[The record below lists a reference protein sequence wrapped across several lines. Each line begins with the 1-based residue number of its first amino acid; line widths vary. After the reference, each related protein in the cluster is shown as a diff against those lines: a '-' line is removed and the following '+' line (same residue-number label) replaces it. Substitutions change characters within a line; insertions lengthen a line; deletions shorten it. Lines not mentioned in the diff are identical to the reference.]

1 MSAGRVLIV
10 DDEPELM
17 AGIQCV
23 LEAEELEVV
32 LHSSLITLPLLLRSI
47 DPDVILLDLSMP
59 ALSGVAALANQRQ
72 CLKTD
77 APVILFSGRESRELA
92 QLVEELGADGFIC
105 KSDETN
111 AIVARVK
118 IWVLNRRAL
127 ANA

>member
-1 MSAGRVLIV
+1 M
-10 DDEPELM
+10 
-17 AGIQCV
+17 

-32 LHSSLITLPLLLRSI
+32 LHSSLITLPLLMRAI

-59 ALSGVAALANQRQ
+59 ALSGAAALANQRQ
-72 CLKTD
+72 WLKTD
-77 APVILFSGRESRELA
+77 APVILFSGRETRELA

>member
-32 LHSSLITLPLLLRSI
+32 LHSSLITLPLLMRAI

-59 ALSGVAALANQRQ
+59 ALSGAAALANQRQ
-72 CLKTD
+72 WLKTD
-77 APVILFSGRESRELA
+77 APVILFSGLESRELA

-127 ANA
+127 AQA